1 MLQLNKLAPLCKK
14 RKRVGR
20 GGSRGGTSTK
30 GGKGQTQRS
39 GPQIGAA
46 FEGGQMP
53 LVRRLPK
60 VGFNNKKF
68 ATEVKIVTL
77 QRLNELFED
86 GQQVNKEVLI
96 QKGVLKGSQKFILK
110 ILGNGEITKKLEV
123 TADAFSKT
131 AKEAILNIG
140 GQAILT
146 KEM

>member
-1 MLQLNKLAPLCKK
+1 MYQLNTLAPLCKK

-20 GGSRGGTSTK
+20 GGSRGGTSSK

-39 GPQIGAA
+39 GPKIRAS

-60 VGFNNKKF
+60 VGFNNARF
-68 ATEVKIVTL
+68 ATEVKIVSL
-77 QRLNELFED
+77 QRLNDVFND
-86 GQQVNKEVLI
+86 GDKVDKKSLI
-96 QKGVLKGSQKFILK
+96 EKGIIKGNNRFTIK

-123 TADAFSKT
+123 IADAFSKT
-131 AKEAILNIG
+131 AKEAIINIG
-140 GQAILT
+140 GQAILI

>member
-1 MLQLNKLAPLCKK
+1 MLQLNNLAPLCKK

-20 GGSRGGTSTK
+20 GGKRGGTSTK

-39 GPQIGAA
+39 GPHIGAG

-53 LVRRLPK
+53 LIRRLPK
-60 VGFNNKKF
+60 VGFNNTRF
-68 ATEVKIVTL
+68 ATEVKVVSL
-77 QRLNELFED
+77 QRLNDNFND
-86 GQQVNKEVLI
+86 GEKVDKNALI
-96 QKGVLKGSQKFILK
+96 EKGIIKGNNRFDIK

-123 TADAFSKT
+123 VADAFSKT
-131 AKEAILNIG
+131 AREAIINIG